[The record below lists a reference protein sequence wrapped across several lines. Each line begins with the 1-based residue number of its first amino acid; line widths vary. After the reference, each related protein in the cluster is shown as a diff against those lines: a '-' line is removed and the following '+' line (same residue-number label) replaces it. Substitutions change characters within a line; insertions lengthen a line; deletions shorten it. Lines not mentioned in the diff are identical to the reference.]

1 MYETATRSVDK
12 LLRPFL
18 YRALQIKQNLKKP
31 PKLPGMRSEKSSF
44 YSQVAMKY
52 AKHWEEKEIA
62 NSNSKATWIFV
73 RIMKGCHF

>member
-1 MYETATRSVDK
+1 MSRRERSHFTSSLDLSIQVLLGAMYETATRSVDK

-18 YRALQIKQNLKKP
+18 YRALQIKQNLKKT

-52 AKHWEEKEIA
+52 AKH
-62 NSNSKATWIFV
+62 
-73 RIMKGCHF
+73 